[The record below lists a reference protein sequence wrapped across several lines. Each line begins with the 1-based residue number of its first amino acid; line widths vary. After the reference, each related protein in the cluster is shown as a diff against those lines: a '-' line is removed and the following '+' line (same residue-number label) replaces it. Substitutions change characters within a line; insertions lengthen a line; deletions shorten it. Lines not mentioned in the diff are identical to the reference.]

1 MEKLFVLKL
10 IENFKR
16 LSGIQSSNEISE
28 ELVKLERT
36 VERLNSAK
44 NVHLLRTDYLE

>member
-1 MEKLFVLKL
+1 MEKRLMLKL

-16 LSGIQSSNEISE
+16 LSGFHGFNEASE
-28 ELVKLERT
+28 EVIKLERT